1 MFLYILPELFSGEC
15 LIQLNYISNKKLN
28 TDLMTDIVMG
38 IPVSRVKNMRDYYM
52 CYYMCILE
60 LYNRRVVKMEVFMAL
75 RYLVR

>member
-52 CYYMCILE
+52 CILE